1 MNLLLDNYSS
11 DSYDLY
17 IKCYK
22 ELYSIVTKMCSQVNA
37 NQVVIQIQTLKWS
50 NLVKSKIL

>member
-37 NQVVIQIQTLKWS
+37 NQVVIQIHNSEMKQFS
-50 NLVKSKIL
+50 